1 LVACGLLVVL
11 SCTTELERIQNP
23 PHAIAIPSGGPW
35 SSMTYLARTDSG
47 VIAIDLGWMNG
58 SAMLREALAE
68 LGATPDDVR
77 YVFLTHAHRDHVVGW
92 RDVRGARFVLGEG
105 EVPYFTGVKHY
116 RGLVPRVG
124 DWLNAPDYPAPGE
137 LTLVPVATDTTFV
150 FGSDTLRAY
159 PIPGHTAGSTAYL
172 FRGVLFVGDAI
183 NRRPLVGFRG
193 ARPEMSDDV
202 ERSRASVRDL
212 WRRIGTLPLRSV
224 CTAHAKCT
232 AADSS
237 IRNLAER

>member
-1 LVACGLLVVL
+1 LLLLALVVG
-11 SCTTELERIQNP
+11 CTTELERIQDP
-23 PHAIAIPSGGPW
+23 PRAVAIPSGGPW
-35 SSMTYLARTDSG
+35 ASMTYLARTDSG

-77 YVFLTHAHRDHVVGW
+77 FVFLTHAHRDHVVGW
-92 RDVRGARFVLGEG
+92 RDVQGARFVLGAG
-105 EVPYFTGVKHY
+105 EVPYFTGVQQY

-124 DWLNAPDYPAPGE
+124 DWFNSPDYPAPGL
-137 LTLVPVATDTTFV
+137 LTLVPIANDTTFV
-150 FGSDTLRAY
+150 LGSDTLRAY

-172 FRGVLFVGDAI
+172 FRGVLFAGDAI

-202 ERSRASVRDL
+202 ARSRASVRDL
-212 WRRIGTLPLRSV
+212 WRRIGALPLRTV

-232 AADSS
+232 RADSS
-237 IRNLAER
+237 IRRLAER

>member
-1 LVACGLLVVL
+1 LLVLALL
-11 SCTTELERIQNP
+11 SGCTTELERIQDP
-23 PHAIAIPSGGPW
+23 PRAVAIPSGGPW

-58 SAMLREALAE
+58 SRMIQGALGK
-68 LGATPDDVR
+68 LDATSADVK

-92 RDVRGARFVLGEG
+92 RDVTGARFVLGEG
-105 EVPYFTGVKHY
+105 EVPYFTGVAHY
-116 RGLVPRVG
+116 RGLVPRIG
-124 DWLNAPDYPAPGE
+124 DWFNAPDYPAPNE
-137 LTLVPVATDTTFV
+137 LRLVPVSRDTMFAL
-150 FGSDTLRAY
+150 GSDTLWAF

-172 FRGVLFVGDAI
+172 FRGVLFAGDAI
-183 NRRPLVGFRG
+183 NRRPLVGFQG

-212 WRRIGTLPLRSV
+212 WRRIGTLPLRTV

-232 AADSS
+232 RADPS
-237 IRNLAER
+237 IRGLVER